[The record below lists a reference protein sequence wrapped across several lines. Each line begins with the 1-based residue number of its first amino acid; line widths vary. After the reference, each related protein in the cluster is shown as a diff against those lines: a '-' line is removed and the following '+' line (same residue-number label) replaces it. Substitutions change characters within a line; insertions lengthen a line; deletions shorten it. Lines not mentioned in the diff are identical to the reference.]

1 MAADATLL
9 ELRKRNEGRLSGL
22 RTNRYSWWVHWKELA
37 MYKLPRRYKWLI
49 TPNEASRGSYINQ
62 AIIDNTATIAART
75 LYSGLNAG
83 LTNPMTPWFKF
94 KIDGY
99 EDESSNVVRWLAE
112 CAKRM
117 QRVFQES
124 NFYNS
129 ISVLYA
135 DLVVFGTAVMLIY
148 EDFDNVICCYNP
160 ALGEFYID
168 VSPKLEGSVFYREF
182 VRTVEQIVVEFGIEN
197 VTADVAKAYKEG
209 GASWTREHVIAHS
222 LEANTPLG
230 DKPSPVPTLFKFR
243 ECYWLQG
250 KGRGDDATFLR
261 VKGYHDFPGIIA
273 RWDVVG
279 NDPYGRSPGMDALGD
294 TKQLQLEQKRKA
306 QAIDKMVNP
315 PMLADI
321 SMKNQPASGLPGGVT
336 YIPGL
341 GRERPGFAP
350 AYTVMPPIAEMKQDI
365 QEVQTRIKDTY
376 FNRLFTD
383 ISDLKTVRSATEIEA
398 RREEKL
404 LMLPVIKRL
413 DKEVLAPAIER
424 TWGVMM
430 RANLL
435 PKPIPPEVVGHL
447 IGIKYISPF
456 AMAMLAAETTA
467 IERAYAFGGNLAAVK
482 PEIMDNYDTDSTVHI
497 YVDALGA
504 DPRILH
510 TDEERDAAREAKA
523 QQAQA
528 AQTAQLGM
536 AGVTGAKTLSET
548 DVGGGKNALESML
561 GNAA

>member
-9 ELRKRNEGRLSGL
+9 ELRKRVEGRLSGL
-22 RTNRYSWWVHWKELA
+22 RSNRYSWWVHWAELA
-37 MYKLPRRYKWLI
+37 QYILPRRYKWLV
-49 TPNEASRGSYINQ
+49 TPNQASRGSYINQ
-62 AIIDNTATIAART
+62 SIIDNTATIAART

-124 NFYNS
+124 NFYNA

-135 DLVVFGTAVMLIY
+135 DLVVFGTSAMPIY
-148 EDFDNVICCYNP
+148 EDFENVICCYNP

-168 VSPKLEGSVFYREF
+168 VSPKLEGTVFYREF
-182 VRTVEQIVVEFGIEN
+182 VRTVEQIVAEFGVEN
-197 VTADVAKAYKEG
+197 VTSDVAAAYKRG
-209 GASWTREHVIAHS
+209 GEAWTREYVIGHAV
-222 LEANTPLG
+222 EANTPLG
-230 DKPSPVPTLFKFR
+230 DKPSPVATMFKFR
-243 ECYWLQG
+243 ECYWLIG
-250 KGRGDDATFLR
+250 KGRSDEALFLR
-261 VKGYHDFPGIIA
+261 IKGYHDFPVVIA
-273 RWDVVG
+273 RWDLVG

-365 QEVQTRIKDTY
+365 QEVQTRIKDTF

-413 DKEVLAPAIER
+413 DKEVLAPSIER
-424 TWGVMM
+424 TWGIML

-467 IERAYAFGGNLAAVK
+467 IERVYSFMGNLAAVA
-482 PEIMDNYDTDSTVHI
+482 PGIMDNADTDATAHI
-497 YVDALGA
+497 YSDAIGA
-504 DPRILH
+504 DPRILR
-510 TDEERDAAREAKA
+510 TDDERDAIRAHNA
-523 QQAQA
+523 QQAAAQQA
-528 AQTAQLGM
+528 AQVGTAAVQ
-536 AGVTGAKTLSET
+536 GAQTLSQT